1 MIPGPLQYD
10 FMQNAYAAGTIVA
23 IVSAVVG
30 FFVVLRGLTFAAEAF
45 SHIGFAGA
53 TGAVLLGV
61 DPLFGLLAFT
71 ILSGLT
77 MGILGERVRGRD
89 VAIGIVL
96 AFGLGLGALFLSL
109 YTRYATQAYSILFGT
124 ILGVSADDV
133 LISLALGALV
143 LAVVAVLYRPLIFA
157 SIDPEVAAA
166 RGVPVEALSTAF
178 LFVLA
183 IAVAEAVQVVGVLLV
198 FTLLVAPAATARHLT
213 RRPTSAILVGLTLAL
228 AETWMGITLAYY
240 SRFPV
245 SFYISAL
252 GFAIYLV
259 ARLVE
264 PRLPGRSKTP
274 GADSSSRPSGTRV
287 ISSARDAERVSGV
300 PGSLANG

>member
-1 MIPGPLQYD
+1 MIPEPLHYD

-53 TGAVLLGV
+53 TGAILLGV

-71 ILSGLT
+71 ILSGVT

-124 ILGVSADDV
+124 ILGVSGGDV
-133 LISLALGALV
+133 LISLALGAIVLGLV
-143 LAVVAVLYRPLIFA
+143 AILYRPLMFA

-166 RGVPVEALSTAF
+166 RGVPVEALSMAF

-198 FTLLVAPAATARHLT
+198 FTLLVAPAATASHLT
-213 RRPTSAILVGLTLAL
+213 RRPPSAIVVGVLLAVT
-228 AETWMGITLAYY
+228 ETWIGITLAYY
-240 SRFPV
+240 SKFPV

-252 GFAIYLV
+252 GFALYLL
-259 ARLVE
+259 ARLAG
-264 PRLPGRSKTP
+264 PRLSHRRKIP
-274 GADSSSRPSGTRV
+274 GAPSTSQLVRASTIVG
-287 ISSARDAERVSGV
+287 AGFPHPQPD
-300 PGSLANG
+300 P